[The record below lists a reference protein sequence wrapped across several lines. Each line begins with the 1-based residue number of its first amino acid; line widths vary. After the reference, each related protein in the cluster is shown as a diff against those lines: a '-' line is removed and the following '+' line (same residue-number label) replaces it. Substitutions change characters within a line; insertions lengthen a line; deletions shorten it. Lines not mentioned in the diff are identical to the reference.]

1 MAGNRDPGC
10 PQGLCH
16 PNPQL
21 ASVHKTRAPHGVEV
35 CLWNKEKSGLEPV
48 LLDLAQSGGERGPC
62 GPQGTWL

>member
-1 MAGNRDPGC
+1 MGGNKASAGNRDSGC

-35 CLWNKEKSGLEPV
+35 CLWNKENKRP
-48 LLDLAQSGGERGPC
+48 
-62 GPQGTWL
+62 